1 MTKLVLEFIKRES
14 DDETK
19 YSTIYSNSKA
29 EIVFTENE
37 IDDAFE

>member
-1 MTKLVLEFIKRES
+1 MTELVLEFIKRES
-14 DDETK
+14 DGETK

-37 IDDAFE
+37 IDDVFE